1 MAERMSAR
9 LDKVF
14 GMDLETRV
22 TTLERDVRFVQE
34 LEIPSLRS
42 EMERKYDYLRSEA
55 SGWFKIAMETGTEA
69 DNKVTGAGDLLTLI
83 YRDLRVLKE
92 GQAHHGELIEG
103 LAADVG
109 TLKADVGTLKAD
121 VGTLKADVGT
131 LKADVGT
138 LKADVGTLKADVG
151 TLKADV
157 GTLKTE
163 VAAQRQILN
172 QHSATMGEIRSQLD
186 GQGVVLQKILARLS

>member
-151 TLKADV
+151 TLK
-157 GTLKTE
+157 TE